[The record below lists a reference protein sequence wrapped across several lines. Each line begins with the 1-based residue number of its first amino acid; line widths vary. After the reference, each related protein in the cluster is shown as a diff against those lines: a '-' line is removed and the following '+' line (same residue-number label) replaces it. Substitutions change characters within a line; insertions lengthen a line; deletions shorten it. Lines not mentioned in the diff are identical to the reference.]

1 MRPCVAW
8 GEQTCPDCHTK
19 ARAKRARMA
28 QTCRQSCCLGQ
39 NLDISEVRKEAYAQ
53 PKDRRQLRRVRTR
66 VKRTHERAR
75 AARNRQSA
83 AVAAPPYH
91 HILYVS
97 SSRKISGWCRKL
109 SRKSHVFAARLEV
122 NGLGPAYPSCNI
134 RRKRPTC
141 SRSSIATRG
150 ANPGAR
156 GRMHGIVRP
165 CVSPSHIFIRLFV
178 RTRKYKG

>member
-91 HILYVS
+91 HIL
-97 SSRKISGWCRKL
+97 SSRLVVRSVAGAES
-109 SRKSHVFAARLEV
+109 SRARV
-122 NGLGPAYPSCNI
+122 
-134 RRKRPTC
+134 T
-141 SRSSIATRG
+141 RSLLAW
-150 ANPGAR
+150 
-156 GRMHGIVRP
+156 
-165 CVSPSHIFIRLFV
+165 
-178 RTRKYKG
+178 K